1 MSKNNSEFSYE
12 DIVNLKHHQ
21 SKTRPHMSNY
31 QRAAQFAPFA
41 ALTGYG
47 DAVNETARITAD
59 RIDLSEAEKS
69 ILSEKLTL
77 LRDSV
82 RHKPEILFTYFVADE
97 LKTGGCFESKNG
109 IVKKFD
115 EYERLITLE
124 DSAQIPIDDIIE
136 LSGELFAGFENIE

>member
-1 MSKNNSEFSYE
+1 MNKNNTEFPYE

-47 DAVNETARITAD
+47 DAVDETARITAD
-59 RIDLSEAEKS
+59 RIDLSEEEKS

-82 RHKPEILFTYFVADE
+82 GQKPKVLFTYFVADE
-97 LKTGGCFESKNG
+97 RKSGGSFESKKG
-109 IVKKFD
+109 ILKKFD
-115 EYERLITLE
+115 EFERIITLE
-124 DSAQIPIDDIIE
+124 DSMQIPIDDIIE
-136 LSGELFAGFENIE
+136 LSGELFADFE

>member
-1 MSKNNSEFSYE
+1 MSKNNSEFPYE

-59 RIDLSEAEKS
+59 R
-69 ILSEKLTL
+69 LTC
-77 LRDSV
+77 
-82 RHKPEILFTYFVADE
+82 
-97 LKTGGCFESKNG
+97 LKKRKVF
-109 IVKKFD
+109 
-115 EYERLITLE
+115 
-124 DSAQIPIDDIIE
+124 
-136 LSGELFAGFENIE
+136 